1 MRKHTY
7 SGAIACAGA
16 VVGAGF
22 SSGREVVAF
31 FSKYGKHGIW
41 LIAIAVLVMTGLA
54 YLCMKR
60 AEQSGCQE
68 CWTQLFDGRR
78 FPQYAFTVL
87 LVIAAGA
94 MLAAA
99 GHMSALV
106 LNVRHAYA
114 FGLLGSLLA
123 AWAIGTSGMR
133 IMSVCSA
140 VLSML
145 LMLALMSCL
154 TQPPNVLIIKKES
167 SLPTLL
173 SAAMRAVGYA
183 AMNMTLAIGVVCDSA
198 KAGKSG
204 RTSLL
209 FGWLMA
215 VLLLVGH
222 SLYTKHPELEN
233 AAFPLVVLL
242 SAYGRKGYLV
252 SVLLLWLSVLTTLV
266 SVLLGLRNAADAL
279 ACHKLTKMMMVFV
292 LPLGISAVGFSAIVD
307 QLYAPAGLVCLLFVF
322 LPLARGRQGAQPID
336 FCKRIQ

>member
-1 MRKHTY
+1 MRKRTY
-7 SGAIACAGA
+7 CGAIACTGA

-31 FSKYGKHGIW
+31 FSKYGRHGIW
-41 LIAIAVLVMTGLA
+41 LIAISVLVMAGLA
-54 YLCMKR
+54 YLGMKR
-60 AEQSGCQE
+60 AEQSGCGE
-68 CWTQLFDGRR
+68 CWTQLFEGGR

-87 LVIAAGA
+87 LMIAAGA

-99 GHMSALV
+99 GHMAALV

-123 AWAIGTSGMR
+123 AWAIGTSR
-133 IMSVCSA
+133 LKIMSVCSA

-145 LMLALMSCL
+145 LLLALMSCL
-154 TQPPNVLIIKKES
+154 TMPTNALISKKEN
-167 SLPTLL
+167 SLQTLL
-173 SAAMRAVGYA
+173 SAAFRAVGYA
-183 AMNMTLAIGVVCDSA
+183 AMNMTLAISIVCAGA
-198 KAGKSG
+198 KTGKSG
-204 RTSLL
+204 RTSLM

-215 VLLLVGH
+215 VLLLVSH
-222 SLYTKHPELEN
+222 SLYAKHPELEN
-233 AAFPLVVLL
+233 ADFPLVVLL

-252 SVLLLWLSVLTTLV
+252 SVLLLWFSVLTTLV
-266 SVLLGLRNAADAL
+266 SVLSGLRNAADVL
-279 ACHKLTKMMMVFV
+279 VCHKLTKMMVVFV